1 MRIDAYNQ
9 ISQVYKTNNKV
20 KAQNAYAARAND
32 KVEISDFGKV
42 LQSAKQAVK
51 ESSDVR
57 EDKIAELKA
66 RIENGTYEVSGESF
80 ADKLLDD
87 YQLVGKLW

>member
-9 ISQVYKTNNKV
+9 IGQLYKTNNKA

-32 KVEISDFGKV
+32 KVEISNLGKT
-42 LQSAKQAVK
+42 LTSAKVAVK
-51 ESSDVR
+51 QSPDVR
-57 EDKIAELKA
+57 EDRIAELKA
-66 RIENGTYEVSGESF
+66 RIESGTYEVSGEAF

-87 YQLVGKLW
+87 YQLSGKLW

>member
-9 ISQVYKTNNKV
+9 VGQIYKTNSKV

-32 KVEISDFGKV
+32 KLEISDMGKI

-57 EDKIAELKA
+57 EDRIAELKA
-66 RIENGTYEVSGESF
+66 RINSGTYDVSGEDF
-80 ADKLLDD
+80 ADKLLND
-87 YQLVGKLW
+87 YQLSGKLW